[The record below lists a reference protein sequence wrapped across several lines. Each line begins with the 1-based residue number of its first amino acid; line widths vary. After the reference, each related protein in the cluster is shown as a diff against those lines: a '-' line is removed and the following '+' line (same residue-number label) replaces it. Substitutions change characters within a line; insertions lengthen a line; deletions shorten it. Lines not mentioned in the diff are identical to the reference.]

1 MYYDKTTLKQFILN
15 YHTVEKNDVL
25 NNEYNDDVDDFFE
38 IKHQEETNLFDNHN
52 IEEVIFYNELEDI
65 VERVGT
71 DKEYFIFILLAEGYS
86 YKEIGNVFN
95 VTAGRIG
102 QMFNNLLEK
111 LS

>member
-1 MYYDKTTLKQFILN
+1 MNYDKATLRKFILN
-15 YHTVEKNDVL
+15 YHSIQKNDEVSD
-25 NNEYNDDVDDFFE
+25 NNDNLDDFFE
-38 IKHQEETNLFDNHN
+38 INNQEETNLFDENN
-52 IEEVIFYNELEDI
+52 IEEVIFYIELENI

-71 DKEYFIFILLAEGYS
+71 DKEYFIFILLTEGYS
-86 YKEIGNVFN
+86 YKEIGDIFN